1 MWLQKAQPLP
11 NLASWSIFSPFPCHA
26 MEFPNCFVKALFG
39 KFPLKMMQKLCADM
53 YPVSPLP
60 CDAGAPSEFHWLL
73 NLAAAP
79 RPPPS
84 SPFSCKWRLPNTGG
98 EDTGWVVKVCRSG
111 SCSISAYLLCFHV
124 TSPPTSRTSVTTIE
138 EQQPTLESG
147 GVGLQQQVA

>member
-1 MWLQKAQPLP
+1 MVLDLVHEMGCQLCSWMQKAQPLP
-11 NLASWSIFSPFPCHA
+11 NLASWSIFSPFPSHA
-26 MEFPNCFVKALFG
+26 MGFPNCFVKALFG

-98 EDTGWVVKVCRSG
+98 EDTGIGCESVQERLRLS
-111 SCSISAYLLCFHV
+111 LCL
-124 TSPPTSRTSVTTIE
+124 SPVFPCN
-138 EQQPTLESG
+138 
-147 GVGLQQQVA
+147 